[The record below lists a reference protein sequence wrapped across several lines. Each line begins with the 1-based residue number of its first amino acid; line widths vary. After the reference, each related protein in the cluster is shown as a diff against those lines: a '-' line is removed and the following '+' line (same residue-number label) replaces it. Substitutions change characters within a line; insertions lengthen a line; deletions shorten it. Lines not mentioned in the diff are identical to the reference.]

1 METNL
6 YLISGLLFITVAL
19 TIEGLW
25 NWWLSTSSQEA
36 KRMIKRLTIVEE
48 KNDKNSLNNTLLK
61 ERNYSKI
68 MYLHLF
74 LKKIPGLKKLD
85 LQLQESGLLWQI
97 DKYIAITLLFIL
109 VGFLSIF
116 IPIINFNIAIVI
128 GFLSGWLPYLYI
140 LKARARRLRD
150 FNNQLPEV
158 ADLIGRSLR
167 AGHAFSATIQ
177 MVASEMAD
185 PIASEFRLLS
195 DEINYGVPFIQ
206 ALQNL
211 AKRIPLTDLRYLVI
225 AVLIQRETGGNL
237 AELMSNLSSL
247 MRQRIKLAR
256 EVKTL
261 SAEGRIS
268 AWILTL
274 LPIVVLLFLSIF
286 NPEYV
291 RQFTN
296 DPAVIELTLL
306 SLSMMCVGGLWMRKI
321 INIRN

>member
-1 METNL
+1 MEINL

-25 NWWLSTSSQEA
+25 NWWATTSSREA
-36 KRMIKRLTIVEE
+36 KRMNKRLSIL
-48 KNDKNSLNNTLLK
+48 DDNSTTLTAHRALIK
-61 ERNYSKI
+61 ERVYSRI
-68 MYLHLF
+68 AF
-74 LKKIPGLKKLD
+74 LNTILERLPLVKKLD
-85 LQLQESGLLWQI
+85 LKLQESGTKWEV
-97 DKYIAITLLFIL
+97 DKFLFLTIFFTFLGSFSLILNIVNFSMSVGIALIS
-109 VGFLSIF
+109 GF
-116 IPIINFNIAIVI
+116 IP
-128 GFLSGWLPYLYI
+128 YI
-140 LKARARRLRD
+140 YIQRIRSKRFRE

-167 AGHAFSATIQ
+167 AGHAFSATMQ

-185 PIASEFRLLS
+185 PIASEFRQLS
-195 DEINYGVPFIQ
+195 DEINYGVPFVE

-211 AKRIPLTDLRYLVI
+211 AKRIPLTDLKYLVI

-261 SAEGRIS
+261 SAEGRMS
-268 AWILTL
+268 AWILSL
-274 LPIVVLLFLSIF
+274 LPVIVLVFLSIF

-291 RQFTN
+291 KQFTN
-296 DPAVIELTLL
+296 DPAVFELTLI
-306 SLSMMCVGGLWMRKI
+306 SITMMLAGGLWMRKI
-321 INIRN
+321 IHIRS

>member
-1 METNL
+1 MDTNL

-36 KRMIKRLTIVEE
+36 KRMIKRLTILDG
-48 KNDKNSLNNTLLK
+48 KSNLDSSHSTLLK
-61 ERNYSKI
+61 ERHYSKRI
-68 MYLHLF
+68 YLNLF
-74 LKKIPGLKKLD
+74 LEKMPLIEWLD
-85 LQLQESGLLWQI
+85 LKLQESGMLWQV
-97 DKYIAITLLFIL
+97 DKFIIITMIYMMI
-109 VGFLSIF
+109 GFLSITLSV
-116 IPIINFNIAIVI
+116 INLKIAIGLGILI
-128 GFLSGWLPYLYI
+128 GSFPYFYI
-140 LKARARRLRD
+140 LKKRTNRFREL
-150 FNNQLPEV
+150 NNQLPEV

-195 DEINYGVPFIQ
+195 DEINYGVPFTQ

-211 AKRIPLTDLRYLVI
+211 AKRVPLTDLRYLVI

-247 MRQRIKLAR
+247 MRQRIKLSR

-274 LPIVVLLFLSIF
+274 LPIMVLIFLSVF
-286 NPEYV
+286 NPAYV
-291 RQFTN
+291 MQFTA
-296 DPAVIELTLL
+296 DPAVVELSLL
-306 SLSMMCVGGLWMRKI
+306 SISMMLVGGLWMRKI
-321 INIRN
+321 IHIHS